1 MEFNIS
7 QLSVRD
13 RHKLL
18 SALVL
23 PRPIAW
29 VTSMSSTGEVNAAPF
44 SFFNL
49 MGSDPAIVVLGIG
62 NSDRGADRLKD
73 TARNIETVKEF
84 VIQLVTEPLV
94 GKMNQTATDFPA
106 GVNELEMAGL
116 TSAPSVQVKPPRIA
130 ESPVHME
137 CRHVSTVE
145 IGNTRVILGEVI
157 QLQVAD
163 LYLDA
168 VTKHIDSGKLGIVGR
183 MHGGGW
189 YARTTDL
196 FELDRVSYKDW
207 AKEVKRTD

>member
-62 NSDRGADRLKD
+62 NSDRGADRLK
-73 TARNIETVKEF
+73 
-84 VIQLVTEPLV
+84 
-94 GKMNQTATDFPA
+94 A
-106 GVNELEMAGL
+106 GRQGVLSEA
-116 TSAPSVQVKPPRIA
+116 V
-130 ESPVHME
+130 
-137 CRHVSTVE
+137 
-145 IGNTRVILGEVI
+145 
-157 QLQVAD
+157 LQVEGQRQQGHGHARETAD
-163 LYLDA
+163 RSD
-168 VTKHIDSGKLGIVGR
+168 HRS
-183 MHGGGW
+183 
-189 YARTTDL
+189 
-196 FELDRVSYKDW
+196 
-207 AKEVKRTD
+207 AK

>member
-1 MEFNIS
+1 MEFNVS

-29 VTSMSSTGEVNAAPF
+29 VTSISSTGQVNAAPF

-84 VIQLVTEPLV
+84 VIQLVTEALV
-94 GKMNQTATDFPA
+94 GKMNQTATDFPS

-137 CRHVSTVE
+137 CRHVSTVD

-168 VTKHIDSGKLGIVGR
+168 ATKHIDSGKLGLVGR

-196 FELDRVSYKDW
+196 FELDRVSYKDL
-207 AKEVKRTD
+207 AKEAK

>member
-1 MEFNIS
+1 MEFNVS

-29 VTSMSSTGEVNAAPF
+29 VTSISSTGQVNAAPF

-62 NSDRGADRLKD
+62 NSDRGADQLKD

-84 VIQLVTEPLV
+84 VIQLVTESLV
-94 GKMNQTATDFPA
+94 GKMNQTATDFPS

-137 CRHVSTVE
+137 CRHVSTVD

-168 VTKHIDSGKLGIVGR
+168 ATKHIDSGKLGLVGR

-196 FELDRVSYKDW
+196 FELDRVSYQDL
-207 AKEVKRTD
+207 AKEAK

>member
-1 MEFNIS
+1 MEFNVS

-29 VTSMSSTGEVNAAPF
+29 VTSISSTGQVNAAPF

-62 NSDRGADRLKD
+62 NSDRGADQLKD

-84 VIQLVTEPLV
+84 VIQLVTESLV
-94 GKMNQTATDFPA
+94 GKMNQTATDFPS

-116 TSAPSVQVKPPRIA
+116 TPAPSVQVKPPRIA

-137 CRHVSTVE
+137 CRHVSTVD

-168 VTKHIDSGKLGIVGR
+168 ATKHIDSGKLGLVGR

-196 FELDRVSYKDW
+196 FELDRVSYQDL
-207 AKEVKRTD
+207 AKEAK